1 MLSTGFQAF
10 EYGHWVSVVISSLNY
25 LKFKPSKH
33 ESGRFQIIKVKFFR
47 VVNQTHLKTYFCIF
61 EVKGKAF
68 EGIIIRN
75 SNMRAGGCKL
85 DSWTQ
90 FFSIE

>member
-1 MLSTGFQAF
+1 MFLD
-10 EYGHWVSVVISSLNY
+10 
-25 LKFKPSKH
+25 
-33 ESGRFQIIKVKFFR
+33 IIKKEINFGIKK
-47 VVNQTHLKTYFCIF
+47 THLKTYFCIF

-85 DSWTQ
+85 ERLNFTQ
-90 FFSIE
+90 ANKKYI